1 MGVFLKIP
9 FTPLAHLSHKGLC
22 LVHCEKELEA
32 RGRGLGLRF
41 PRKQTLKSFSVP
53 LPSPQSS
60 CTLEQASCFP
70 AQLTR
75 SCFHSSLGVHQ
86 LTVTQRNSMVTTYV
100 TTSPLRAV
108 GAAAMPTGNCSSS
121 REGRQSRGRCWDL
134 QSSLHSSRGPGSG
147 SCGTLF
153 PFPVAL
159 TLPFPRSFRLLLRAT
174 PADRGQSQ
182 GDERGR
188 DHSLN

>member
-60 CTLEQASCFP
+60 CTLEQASCFS

-75 SCFHSSLGVHQ
+75 SCFHSSLGVHY

-134 QSSLHSSRGPGSG
+134 
-147 SCGTLF
+147 
-153 PFPVAL
+153 
-159 TLPFPRSFRLLLRAT
+159 
-174 PADRGQSQ
+174 
-182 GDERGR
+182 
-188 DHSLN
+188 